1 MAHLTLTE
9 VKTKFA
15 AWRKKK
21 QHRDPIPEELWD
33 AAVSLAR
40 TYSICKISKA
50 LGLCY
55 TTLKKRSGTN
65 QLHQPTPPAVSP
77 EFIAVDLSAV
87 SPAECC
93 VEMKHH
99 NGNRLRMHLKG
110 KAELD
115 LQSIAD
121 SFWNKNS

>member
-1 MAHLTLTE
+1 MTHLTLAE

-33 AAVSLAR
+33 ASVSLAR
-40 TYSICKISKA
+40 TYSICKISKT

-55 TTLKKRSGTN
+55 TTLKKRTGTE
-65 QLHQPTPPAVSP
+65 QGDQPISPAVTP
-77 EFIAVDLSAV
+77 DFIAVDFSAV

-93 VEMKHH
+93 IEMEHH
-99 NGNRLRMHLKG
+99 NGNRLRMHFKG

-115 LQSIAD
+115 LQSIAE